1 MIRSRWRP
9 PGPLSRMSRP
19 ATRRCAS
26 TLTRA
31 SARSPPDA
39 RAQAHS
45 CPRPLAP
52 SRDSHWQPLKP
63 APAPTEI
70 EERLQ
75 PLLPADSRAHAS
87 THARTHL
94 YSMCIQAVDYAD
106 GARVDGSAGVLRAL
120 ACVRGCVCVCVRLG
134 VGVCVCACARVF
146 VRALRPS
153 PFSDRSHSFLTRRCH
168 GTIGFERGSAFP
180 PGDTAFIRSAVAQG
194 SALGACSADGTSVI
208 FIRSCRPSVFCWITC
223 KVARKPR
230 ELAGGRRATART
242 LYCCGPIAVDVRRAD
257 DGAKGSRC

>member
-1 MIRSRWRP
+1 MCCVH
-9 PGPLSRMSRP
+9 GHV
-19 ATRRCAS
+19 C
-26 TLTRA
+26 TRA
-31 SARSPPDA
+31 R
-39 RAQAHS
+39 
-45 CPRPLAP
+45 
-52 SRDSHWQPLKP
+52 
-63 APAPTEI
+63 
-70 EERLQ
+70 
-75 PLLPADSRAHAS
+75 
-87 THARTHL
+87 
-94 YSMCIQAVDYAD
+94 
-106 GARVDGSAGVLRAL
+106 
-120 ACVRGCVCVCVRLG
+120 ACVGVC
-134 VGVCVCACARVF
+134 VCVCACARVF

-242 LYCCGPIAVDVRRAD
+242 PAAVTIAADVRRAD